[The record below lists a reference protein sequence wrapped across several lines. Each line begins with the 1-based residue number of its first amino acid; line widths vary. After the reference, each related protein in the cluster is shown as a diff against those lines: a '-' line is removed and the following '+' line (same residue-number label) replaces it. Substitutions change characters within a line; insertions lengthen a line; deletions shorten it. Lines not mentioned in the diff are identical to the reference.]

1 MSPLSDRG
9 LDRLRA
15 LVDEP
20 DLSGTRYQL
29 VGREAEGGMA
39 SVWRAR
45 DTVLAREVALK
56 VLPPEAGGSELAARL
71 AEEARI
77 LAQLEHPGIVP
88 VHDAGT
94 LPDGRVFYA
103 MKLVRGRRLDF
114 HARES
119 ASLPALLRV
128 FERICETVAFAHG
141 QGVLHRDLKPENVMI
156 GAFGEVLVLDWG
168 IAKRVGEPAGPPAAA
183 GPARPGTAHGAIV
196 GTPAYMAPEQARGEP
211 VDARADVYGL
221 GAVLHV
227 LLHGAPPPSEG
238 AALPRRRLPRPL
250 DAVLR
255 KALAPAAAERYAG
268 ARELADE
275 IGRFLDGAAVRA
287 LPEGPLDAAARLLRT
302 QRLLVALVATYV
314 IVRVLLLL
322 LR

>member
-20 DLSGTRYQL
+20 DLSGTRYEPL
-29 VGREAEGGMA
+29 GREAEGGMA

-45 DTVLAREVALK
+45 DTVLSREVALK

-71 AEEARI
+71 ADEARI

-103 MKLVRGRRLDF
+103 MKLVRGRRLDV

-128 FERICETVAFAHG
+128 FERICETVAFAHE
-141 QGVLHRDLKPENVMI
+141 QGVLHRDLKPENVMV

-168 IAKRVGEPAGPPAAA
+168 VAKRVGEAGAPPAAP
-183 GPARPGTAHGAIV
+183 GPPRPGTAHGAIV
-196 GTPAYMAPEQARGEP
+196 GTPDYMAPEQARGEP

-221 GAVLHV
+221 GAILHV
-227 LLHGAPPPSEG
+227 LLHGSPPPAVG
-238 AALPRRRLPRPL
+238 ATLLRGGLARPL

-255 KALAPAAAERYAG
+255 KALAPSPEARYAG
-268 ARELADE
+268 ARELAEE
-275 IGRFLDGAAVRA
+275 IGRFLDGAAVLA
-287 LPEGPLDAAARLLRT
+287 LPEGPLEALARQLRRH
-302 QRLLVALVATYV
+302 RLLVALVATYV
-314 IVRVLLLL
+314 IVRALLLL